1 MIFSKPIIPSIVFDF
16 NDATSIVIASLM
28 TVAALAAAVITAG
41 YAAERYKGNKNKT
54 TAVFALVT
62 LAVSVCANLFYGATP
77 TAVKGIVLTLVLLF
91 ASVADLKTKEC
102 PDYLHVMVLLSAF
115 IGVNLESIPY
125 MTLSAFFAGGVM
137 LLTLLL
143 TKSDV
148 GGADIKMATAASFAL
163 GMTRGTAGLVAG
175 MLLAI
180 LFNISKEARKKGFP
194 MIPYLAAGYIA
205 AFFIQV

>member
-1 MIFSKPIIPSIVFDF
+1 
-16 NDATSIVIASLM
+16 
-28 TVAALAAAVITAG
+28 
-41 YAAERYKGNKNKT
+41 
-54 TAVFALVT
+54 
-62 LAVSVCANLFYGATP
+62 
-77 TAVKGIVLTLVLLF
+77 
-91 ASVADLKTKEC
+91 
-102 PDYLHVMVLLSAF
+102 
-115 IGVNLESIPY
+115 
-125 MTLSAFFAGGVM
+125 M